1 MVTPVPP
8 DSPIDVANAKPAAWA
23 ASLVTRL
30 KYLQTNLTEAT
41 PENRQ
46 VYMEEELRRALH
58 ELPLEKRGS
67 HLYALAQAFP
77 EWELAAATVTAPAA
91 AARQTP
97 EEIVRAF
104 VQLAPSLTGEQRE
117 KVKQELVAL
126 GLVLP
131 SPQPLEGEALTGV
144 RTKLKLDSEDP
155 INVTQLAK
163 LFAAYAEA
171 MLALDQLAW
180 NVWRNAAPKSPIRRD
195 IAQGDLRTVTRRAL
209 AGDAESA
216 VAQAAVQK
224 QLEASR
230 QVARGA
236 RAGREELRATLPAAL
251 HARRRARGRAGRGR
265 QGRPAILEKAHRA
278 GGRGHR
284 DRHRGRRAGRGRQI
298 RRGPHARQPA
308 RVSRR
313 RSVLPSGPLIIHPST
328 HHRRV
333 RQPHHPL

>member
-41 PENRQ
+41 LENRQ

-77 EWELAAATVTAPAA
+77 EWELAAATVIAPAA

-117 KVKQELVAL
+117 KVKQELAAL

-230 QVARGA
+230 QLVAGLL
-236 RAGREELRATLPAAL
+236 AGLGPAGKNF
-251 HARRRARGRAGRGR
+251 ARRYQQRYTPDAVREVVRA
-265 QGRPAILEKAHRA
+265 E
-278 GGRGHR
+278 GGKGDLQFWKKHTELAAEVTETVIE
-284 DRHRGRRAGRGRQI
+284 DDVQA
-298 RRGPHARQPA
+298 A
-308 RVSRR
+308 VVKYLS
-313 RSVLPSGPLIIHPST
+313 LIHI
-328 HHRRV
+328 
-333 RQPHHPL
+333 

>member
-46 VYMEEELRRALH
+46 VYMEEELRRALQ

-77 EWELAAATVTAPAA
+77 EWDLAAATVVAPAA

-97 EEIVRAF
+97 DEIVRAF
-104 VQLAPSLTGEQRE
+104 VQLVPSLTGEQRE
-117 KVKQELVAL
+117 KVKQELAAL

-155 INVTQLAK
+155 INVTQLAR

-230 QVARGA
+230 QLVAGLL
-236 RAGREELRATLPAAL
+236 AGLGPAGKNF
-251 HARRRARGRAGRGR
+251 ARRYQQRYTPDAVREVVRAEGGKGDLQFWKKHTELAAEVTETVIEDDVQAAVVKYAEDLMRGSQR
-265 QGRPAILEKAHRA
+265 E
-278 GGRGHR
+278 
-284 DRHRGRRAGRGRQI
+284 
-298 RRGPHARQPA
+298 
-308 RVSRR
+308 
-313 RSVLPSGPLIIHPST
+313 
-328 HHRRV
+328 
-333 RQPHHPL
+333 

>member
-30 KYLQTNLTEAT
+30 KYLQTNLTEAS

-46 VYMEEELRRALH
+46 VYMEEELRRALQ

-67 HLYALAQAFP
+67 YLYALAQAFP

-97 EEIVRAF
+97 DEIVRAF

-117 KVKQELVAL
+117 KVKQQLAAL

-230 QVARGA
+230 QLVAGLL
-236 RAGREELRATLPAAL
+236 AGLGPAGKNF
-251 HARRRARGRAGRGR
+251 ARRYQQRYTPDAVREVVRAEGGKGDLQFWKKHTELAAEVTETVIEDDVQAAVVKYAEDLMRGSQR
-265 QGRPAILEKAHRA
+265 E
-278 GGRGHR
+278 
-284 DRHRGRRAGRGRQI
+284 
-298 RRGPHARQPA
+298 
-308 RVSRR
+308 
-313 RSVLPSGPLIIHPST
+313 
-328 HHRRV
+328 
-333 RQPHHPL
+333 